1 MIQILV
7 LDPHPIVHAGFE
19 KIVSETDSFALAP
32 SAYLYNHAF
41 KILDATPVDII
52 VMDMELQGISPVTL
66 IEQFREKHSKVKI
79 VVFSNQPTKV
89 YAVSLL
95 KAGAT
100 AYLSKKTNTELLVE
114 ALQYV
119 HDKGFYVTSQH
130 RNQLNYNVD
139 VDYPRTNFEILS
151 PREIEVL
158 KFLVDGA
165 KNIDIAKQLEINQK
179 TVKTYKTR
187 ILKKLNVENAFDLY
201 MHTKY
206 LRIL

>member
-7 LDPHPIVHAGFE
+7 LDPHPIVHAGFD

-32 SAYLYNHAF
+32 SAYLYSHAF
-41 KILDATPVDII
+41 KILDTTPVDII

-66 IEQFREKHSKVKI
+66 IEQFREKHPKVKI

-158 KFLVDGA
+158 KFLVDGS
-165 KNIDIAKQLEINQK
+165 KTIDIAKQLEINQK

>member
-1 MIQILV
+1 M
-7 LDPHPIVHAGFE
+7 
-19 KIVSETDSFALAP
+19 
-32 SAYLYNHAF
+32 
-41 KILDATPVDII
+41 
-52 VMDMELQGISPVTL
+52 
-66 IEQFREKHSKVKI
+66 
-79 VVFSNQPTKV
+79 
-89 YAVSLL
+89 
-95 KAGAT
+95 
-100 AYLSKKTNTELLVE
+100 E

-119 HDKGFYVTSQH
+119 HNKGFYVTSKH

-165 KNIDIAKQLEINQK
+165 KNIDIAKQLQINQK
-179 TVKTYKTR
+179 TVNTYKTR

-201 MHTKY
+201 MYTKY